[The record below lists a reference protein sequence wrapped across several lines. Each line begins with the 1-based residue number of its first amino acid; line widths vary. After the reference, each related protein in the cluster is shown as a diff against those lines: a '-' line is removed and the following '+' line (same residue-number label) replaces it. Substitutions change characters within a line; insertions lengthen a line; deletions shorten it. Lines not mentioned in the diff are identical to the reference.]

1 MKLPMKMQK
10 KIAKIV
16 PGCHNW
22 PKRWRD
28 KKVTGKDAGLGL
40 GSSTSSCS
48 DRPSGP
54 TGDSFWAIN
63 GEGGRGDLDFLRN
76 SSMRKKNTQSSR
88 LVSGESVLSSFQ
100 GSAGKS
106 CVSRSFGYFPSKKNR
121 QGSPYIVGQRNSSHS
136 SRTGDDVPGV
146 TSRWIKTHDT
156 IFGWMNIIEHPQ
168 LTCEFA
174 I

>member
-22 PKRWRD
+22 PKRWLPRD

-48 DRPSGP
+48 DRPGGP

-76 SSMRKKNTQSSR
+76 SSMRKNTQSS
-88 LVSGESVLSSFQ
+88 VSGECPFLLSRQCWKILFKSILWVLSEQ
-100 GSAGKS
+100 EQPAGLT
-106 CVSRSFGYFPSKKNR
+106 VPSEGMLCQVLRVDGLKLMILHL
-121 QGSPYIVGQRNSSHS
+121 GG
-136 SRTGDDVPGV
+136 
-146 TSRWIKTHDT
+146 
-156 IFGWMNIIEHPQ
+156 
-168 LTCEFA
+168 
-174 I
+174 